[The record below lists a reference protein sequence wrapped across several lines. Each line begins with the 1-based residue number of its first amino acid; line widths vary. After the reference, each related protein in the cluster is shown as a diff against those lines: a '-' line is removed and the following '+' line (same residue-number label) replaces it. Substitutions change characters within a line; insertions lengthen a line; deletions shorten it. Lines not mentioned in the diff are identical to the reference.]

1 MNFIINNNASKI
13 EYKSFIFQSNDI
25 LQNIIKNFDNWTHV
39 FNMKIVS
46 KQIASFFFKG
56 FFDIFCTN

>member
-46 KQIASFFFKG
+46 KQIVKITYYS
-56 FFDIFCTN
+56 